1 MLLRQEQ
8 EAEFPAIYDLVK
20 TAFETARVSNG
31 DEQNFVERLRAGGN
45 YIPEL
50 ALVAEE
56 EGKLIGHIMLTRT
69 FVETAAGR
77 QPLLLLGPLAVVL
90 ERRSQGLGGRLVQE
104 ALRLAQARGHT
115 AVVLVGDPAYYSRF
129 GSSRPVIL
137 GLPTPMGFPTAMC
150 CYMSLS
156 PGPCGTCKAPSRFR
170 CKRRGYSTVTLLARF
185 LGWSTS
191 VPLRSAI

>member
-8 EAEFPAIYDLVK
+8 EAEFPLIYDLVK

-31 DEQNFVERLRAGGN
+31 EEQNFVARLRAGGN

-77 QPLLLLGPLAVVL
+77 QPLLLLGPLAVAL
-90 ERRSQGLGGRLVQE
+90 ERRRQGLGSRLVQQ

-129 GSSRPVIL
+129 GFQPANHFEISNTNGIPDGNVLLYELVPGAL
-137 GLPTPMGFPTAMC
+137 GDLQ
-150 CYMSLS
+150 
-156 PGPCGTCKAPSRFR
+156 GTISFQ
-170 CKRRGYSTVTLLARF
+170 V
-185 LGWSTS
+185 
-191 VPLRSAI
+191 